1 MLPQLSKQSDG
12 KSQEASF
19 LAALLSYC
27 RSSEEHE
34 KQRAS
39 ENACPNQQDRKPK
52 DIEFHGASLRPEAD
66 ANLNGAAVTCCR
78 MYRDLIESN
87 DASSAPLAFDSTL
100 AVNFAKCEGTQS

>member
-12 KSQEASF
+12 KSQEASC

-66 ANLNGAAVTCCR
+66 ANLNAASVPFPAR
-78 MYRDLIESN
+78 
-87 DASSAPLAFDSTL
+87 F
-100 AVNFAKCEGTQS
+100 FADEGDWTTAEPRPGTR